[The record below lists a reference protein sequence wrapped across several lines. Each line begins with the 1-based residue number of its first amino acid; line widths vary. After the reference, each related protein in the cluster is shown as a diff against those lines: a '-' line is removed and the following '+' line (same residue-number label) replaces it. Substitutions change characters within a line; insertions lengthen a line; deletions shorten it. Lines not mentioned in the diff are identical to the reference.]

1 MNLLKNLRN
10 KVYLGLMW
18 VLVLIP
24 ETASSETWDRNLDL
38 TIPSLETPSTWVLD
52 SRAKQEIMMGFEC
65 CYHKQVLDKVK
76 MDYTL
81 ESMTSKSK
89 VNLSQLQFTPSAPLA
104 KEYFFFINALD
115 VYTTHRGLKSGKARE
130 VNPIIGSRP
139 SLEELIALKLIWG
152 AVVLKTFP
160 EHELVLPNYVLT
172 VAVVN
177 NLDVLYRI
185 NEL

>member
-1 MNLLKNLRN
+1 M
-10 KVYLGLMW
+10 
-18 VLVLIP
+18 
-24 ETASSETWDRNLDL
+24 
-38 TIPSLETPSTWVLD
+38 
-52 SRAKQEIMMGFEC
+52 
-65 CYHKQVLDKVK
+65 
-76 MDYTL
+76 TL
-81 ESMTSKSK
+81 KSK
-89 VNLSQLQFTPSAPLA
+89 VNLSQLQFTPSALLA

-115 VYTTHRGLKSGKARE
+115 VYTTHRGVKSGKARE
-130 VNPIIGSRP
+130 VNPIVGNTP

-152 AVVLKTFP
+152 TVVLKTFH